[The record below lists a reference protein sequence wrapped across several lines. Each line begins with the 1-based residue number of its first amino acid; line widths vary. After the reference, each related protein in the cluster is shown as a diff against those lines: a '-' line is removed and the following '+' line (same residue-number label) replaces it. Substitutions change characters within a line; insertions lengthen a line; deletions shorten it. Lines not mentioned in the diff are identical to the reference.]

1 MLSAHLHWL
10 ESCIF
15 GLIGLSRMSLQNMWS
30 VGYMALCSFK
40 HAFSPMTGRQR
51 LLLHASKD
59 QRILQMM
66 LCKVHTMFKLRLMM
80 MIITLRKEQTVHS
93 AMDADLKCC
102 IACHQHKHR

>member
-1 MLSAHLHWL
+1 
-10 ESCIF
+10 
-15 GLIGLSRMSLQNMWS
+15 
-30 VGYMALCSFK
+30 MALCSFK

-51 LLLHASKD
+51 LLLLALKD

-93 AMDADLKCC
+93 AMDAMEVLHCMSLAQALLGKM
-102 IACHQHKHR
+102 ITMITNST